1 MGEDREG
8 HSLDGGLMV
17 QQRGAASADLRNPIL
32 HDQQRLDTSTS
43 ASSFPTSIEVRSFVE
58 VRLRWSV
65 QDASGSIPDVGF
77 LFFCLILQSAVLR
90 SWYGAFF
97 CYFLALKPASGGA
110 FGMEYRA
117 RPAQNRVPS
126 DCLFVSSYCIRPLCD
141 HGIYTSDYRL
151 LAVASW

>member
-58 VRLRWSV
+58 ALPSME
-65 QDASGSIPDVGF
+65 
-77 LFFCLILQSAVLR
+77 R
-90 SWYGAFF
+90 SRYQWFD
-97 CYFLALKPASGGA
+97 S
-110 FGMEYRA
+110 
-117 RPAQNRVPS
+117 
-126 DCLFVSSYCIRPLCD
+126 
-141 HGIYTSDYRL
+141 
-151 LAVASW
+151 